1 MNNEQLKKEFI
12 NSFGEEQWNI
22 EEALTKLEKQSKHL
36 SKLLNVKELIIVSDN
51 LYEDSRIMFKEE
63 YIILRKDIAL
73 NYVEALKAIAHEYRH
88 FYQYTC
94 VKENRTNEPLL
105 EFYIDDFN
113 KINKDG
119 YKPLEPDKYF
129 SLIIE
134 LDAFA
139 FQKYYLK
146 KELGIETH
154 HPDDVYDHLL
164 DKFIEKFY

>member
-1 MNNEQLKKEFI
+1 MKKVLQI
-12 NSFGEEQWNI
+12 IW
-22 EEALTKLEKQSKHL
+22 LYL
-36 SKLLNVKELIIVSDN
+36 SHFKWRTFYVIIIKIKV
-51 LYEDSRIMFKEE
+51 
-63 YIILRKDIAL
+63 
-73 NYVEALKAIAHEYRH
+73 VEALKAISHEYRH

-94 VKENRTNEPLL
+94 VKENIIDEPLL

-119 YKPLEPDKYF
+119 YKPLDSDKYY

-146 KELGIETH
+146 NELGIETH